1 MRLLPSRN
9 NDAHRDPPLDLL
21 ARPSTT
27 ITAGTL
33 ERPHRG
39 LSESTKHRN
48 SRKQG
53 SQHRSQP
60 SQKRMEKTQC
70 RLNRHSVGEK
80 MAGDRT
86 CGSVV
91 IWIREPMAV
100 RSPPWRA
107 HSNRS
112 SNVRDAENWPW
123 HVHSKRPEMRA
134 AYPKLKCLLGV
145 KMSCATHF
153 VSSAG
158 LP

>member
-1 MRLLPSRN
+1 MPPVNATIGCEQGKITPNAPYLPSRN

-21 ARPSTT
+21 ALPSTR

-39 LSESTKHRN
+39 LSASTSHRN
-48 SRKQG
+48 PRKQG

-60 SQKRMEKTQC
+60 SQKRMGKTQC
-70 RLNRHSVGEK
+70 RLDRHSVGEK

-91 IWIREPMAV
+91 IWIREPMAA

-112 SNVRDAENWPW
+112 SNVRDAENGPGMFIRN
-123 HVHSKRPEMRA
+123 VRK
-134 AYPKLKCLLGV
+134 
-145 KMSCATHF
+145 
-153 VSSAG
+153 
-158 LP
+158 

>member
-1 MRLLPSRN
+1 MPPVNATIGCEQGTITPNAPYLPSRN

-33 ERPHRG
+33 GRPHRG
-39 LSESTKHRN
+39 ALRVYQAPQFTEARLAAP
-48 SRKQG
+48 
-53 SQHRSQP
+53 QP
-60 SQKRMEKTQC
+60 AITKRMEKTQC
-70 RLNRHSVGEK
+70 RLDRHSVGEK

-91 IWIREPMAV
+91 IWIREPMDA

-112 SNVRDAENWPW
+112 SNVHDAENWPW
-123 HVHSKRPEMRA
+123 NKGPVHRRP
-134 AYPKLKCLLGV
+134 LG
-145 KMSCATHF
+145 
-153 VSSAG
+153 
-158 LP
+158 P